1 MSSLFTD
8 LKHKNMKG
16 IKRKLE
22 QLTYEI
28 KLVKCDENDTM
39 NGVMV
44 RLEELTDLVNKLL
57 IPDVSGRSEQ
67 LPLCSC
73 VKASDPRDCDNYNGQ
88 KGICYYCTE

>member
-28 KLVKCDENDTM
+28 KFGAEWHDET
-39 NGVMV
+39 
-44 RLEELTDLVNKLL
+44 
-57 IPDVSGRSEQ
+57 P
-67 LPLCSC
+67 
-73 VKASDPRDCDNYNGQ
+73 
-88 KGICYYCTE
+88 